1 MIFDTQRCPAFGPRV
16 VHVGSPFQ
24 NSSKT
29 GWLRL
34 SIPVYGKAFVEGC
47 HNVGEKEKTGGS
59 RRFALLRQK
68 ACLFKSNVFR
78 LFCFFVYIKT
88 KGNVFVLCLCCMAVC
103 RPPGN
108 IRRGESPQTAW
119 HSALCRKMP
128 SGMFLLFCIGLPQL
142 ESWDEKIH
150 KKGGRLAYANPPP
163 GKLIRNRPR
172 LPNAAG
178 IRALQGCPLQTAK
191 LLRSASTSV
200 HTEVPVSLF
209 LQNRRRYFSASS
221 SFFASLNSR

>member
-1 MIFDTQRCPAFGPRV
+1 MSLLHG
-16 VHVGSPFQ
+16 
-24 NSSKT
+24 
-29 GWLRL
+29 RL
-34 SIPVYGKAFVEGC
+34 S
-47 HNVGEKEKTGGS
+47 
-59 RRFALLRQK
+59 
-68 ACLFKSNVFR
+68 
-78 LFCFFVYIKT
+78 
-88 KGNVFVLCLCCMAVC
+88 
-103 RPPGN
+103 PPGN

-200 HTEVPVSLF
+200 HTEVRCRSFCRTGADTFRPARLF
-209 LQNRRRYFSASS
+209 SPA
-221 SFFASLNSR
+221 

>member
-1 MIFDTQRCPAFGPRV
+1 MYAAQAANAPPMIFDTQRCPAFGPRV

-78 LFCFFVYIKT
+78 LFCLFVYIKI
-88 KGNVFVLCLCCMAVC
+88 KRC
-103 RPPGN
+103 RACFIRLLHGRLSLPKN
-108 IRRGESPQTAW
+108 HRRGGPRPLGI
-119 HSALCRKMP
+119 AL
-128 SGMFLLFCIGLPQL
+128 
-142 ESWDEKIH
+142 
-150 KKGGRLAYANPPP
+150 YAE
-163 GKLIRNRPR
+163 
-172 LPNAAG
+172 
-178 IRALQGCPLQTAK
+178 GCPPAC
-191 LLRSASTSV
+191 
-200 HTEVPVSLF
+200 F
-209 LQNRRRYFSASS
+209 GFSA
-221 SFFASLNSR
+221 